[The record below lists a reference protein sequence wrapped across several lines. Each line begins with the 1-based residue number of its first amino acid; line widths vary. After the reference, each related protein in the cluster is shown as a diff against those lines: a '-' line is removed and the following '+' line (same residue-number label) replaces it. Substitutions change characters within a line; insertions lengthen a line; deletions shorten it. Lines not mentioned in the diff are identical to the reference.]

1 MNFCRLTPLVVALAC
16 ACGGKLTQEERAK
29 LHEGMST
36 QDIRRVTDSEL
47 QGAAMTL
54 AGEIMKDVERID
66 KFLLNKRKIDS
77 LATARNVVVYALRP
91 GEVQAGEIEKKLM
104 EAYAA
109 AASTGTASD
118 NLQKL
123 GTDSLLFTRPVFL
136 MHPDGSQEFSHAIG
150 VRMATRSIVLSM
162 PQP

>member
-1 MNFCRLTPLVVALAC
+1 MNLRYLSPLLFLLVC

-29 LHEGMST
+29 LHEGMAT
-36 QDIRRVTDSEL
+36 QDIRRITDAEL
-47 QGAAMTL
+47 QEAAL
-54 AGEIMKDVERID
+54 ALATEIMSDVERVD
-66 KFLLNKRKIDS
+66 KFLVNRQKIDS
-77 LATARNVVVYALRP
+77 LAAARAVVVFALRVGSTP
-91 GEVQAGEIEKKLM
+91 RGETEKQLV

-109 AASTGTASD
+109 AAGTAGD

-136 MHPDGSQEFSHAIG
+136 MHPDGSQDFSHAIG
-150 VRMATRSIVLSM
+150 IRMATRTIVLSM